1 MRKTTWMMMAL
12 MTGLVAGCGGGDS
25 GPSGV
30 PTRPQLMSVTGAGA
44 STNFSFDLGTVV
56 GNRYYFTDRTNA
68 SVDVFDAGTG
78 AQLAQIKGTGANAFA
93 GNGASNAVSGPDG
106 INAVGNLL
114 YVGDVNSVKVVDPA
128 TNTITNTITVGTQ
141 NVRAD
146 EGCVDATHHLYMI
159 ATPEAST
166 PYVTLIDTQTQTVV
180 ANITFTDPSSN
191 PSLGL
196 EGCEYD
202 PTTDAFYI
210 NNDGTTANPHG
221 ELTVLPGPAVRA
233 IPSTAPVNYTTLAG
247 EQAYALGNCDPTGLA
262 LGPGTDIAV
271 NCREGTAGAPLLM
284 LIMNRTTGAQV
295 ASLNAGGGDQ
305 LIYSPAFN
313 RYYNAASRWTSS
325 GLSSGGSCSA
335 SSPCTPRLIT
345 VDAGSLNVLSRI
357 KSGNNA
363 HSVAIDDANGHIFM
377 PTSSDTSPAGCADC
391 SNGSAGLLMFGTTS

>member
-93 GNGASNAVSGPDG
+93 GNGASNSVSGPDG

-146 EGCVDATHHLYMI
+146 EGCVDATHHLYMPPSRCGRRWI
-159 ATPEAST
+159 ASPAAAAPPSCPIIRAARTACAACRKTFHASKACT
-166 PYVTLIDTQTQTVV
+166 GRRLRGVELAHLPRPRREPTVHL
-180 ANITFTDPSSN
+180 ASAMLRHARNW
-191 PSLGL
+191 
-196 EGCEYD
+196 
-202 PTTDAFYI
+202 
-210 NNDGTTANPHG
+210 
-221 ELTVLPGPAVRA
+221 TVLQHRNKA
-233 IPSTAPVNYTTLAG
+233 
-247 EQAYALGNCDPTGLA
+247 
-262 LGPGTDIAV
+262 
-271 NCREGTAGAPLLM
+271 
-284 LIMNRTTGAQV
+284 
-295 ASLNAGGGDQ
+295 
-305 LIYSPAFN
+305 
-313 RYYNAASRWTSS
+313 
-325 GLSSGGSCSA
+325 
-335 SSPCTPRLIT
+335 
-345 VDAGSLNVLSRI
+345 
-357 KSGNNA
+357 
-363 HSVAIDDANGHIFM
+363 
-377 PTSSDTSPAGCADC
+377 
-391 SNGSAGLLMFGTTS
+391 